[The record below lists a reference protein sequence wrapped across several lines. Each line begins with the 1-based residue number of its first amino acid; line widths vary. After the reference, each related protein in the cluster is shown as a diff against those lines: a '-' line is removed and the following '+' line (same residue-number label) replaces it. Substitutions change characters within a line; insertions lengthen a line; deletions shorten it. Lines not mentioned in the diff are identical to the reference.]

1 MKRAAL
7 ALGLVS
13 LIPVFAAPAGPVSAA
28 TLSSLISPDNCPSPF
43 IAGAMTAP
51 DVFTSAEP
59 KACKALCGRAAAQCK
74 QYAKGSLSCSLGAAK
89 LERRYGLENCKLVAT
104 GSTELKACV
113 GGVNDDYKA
122 FKAGNA
128 ELAPQVQAD
137 CDAWGDDCR
146 AACEAVPL

>member
-7 ALGLVS
+7 SLGLIA
-13 LIPVFAAPAGPVSAA
+13 LTLVFAPPAGVNAG

-51 DVFTSAEP
+51 DVFTSADP

-74 QYAKGSLSCSLGAAK
+74 QYAKGSLSCSAGAAK
-89 LERRYGLENCKLVAT
+89 LERRYGLENCKLIST
-104 GSTELKACV
+104 GSADLKLCV
-113 GGVNDDYKA
+113 GGVNDAYKG

-128 ELAPQVQAD
+128 ALAPQVLGDCDGWGAD
-137 CDAWGDDCR
+137 CRGACDG
-146 AACEAVPL
+146 AAL